1 MFSAFIH
8 SLSLLRT
15 DPPVVSFNAVYFPV
29 SLHIYL
35 DPGSYPSASHPRGL
49 RPPILPPQLA
59 YGGSPPPPP
68 FPLAGLHSFLIIYL
82 ASLTSSSPTGPC
94 VLPHAVKPDFPNRMY
109 TTGAVMD
116 PFDGCV
122 ENVRNGHVKNN
133 LDSAPGQSGSPIWDA
148 SGYIRAILV
157 NSLPGARTVTYYSY
171 NKILNWMLY
180 T

>member
-1 MFSAFIH
+1 MQYIFLSH
-8 SLSLLRT
+8 STSILTLALIPRHPT
-15 DPPVVSFNAVYFPV
+15 PVGFV
-29 SLHIYL
+29 
-35 DPGSYPSASHPRGL
+35 
-49 RPPILPPQLA
+49 LPYCHRNLPMVA
-59 YGGSPPPPP
+59 HRPPPP